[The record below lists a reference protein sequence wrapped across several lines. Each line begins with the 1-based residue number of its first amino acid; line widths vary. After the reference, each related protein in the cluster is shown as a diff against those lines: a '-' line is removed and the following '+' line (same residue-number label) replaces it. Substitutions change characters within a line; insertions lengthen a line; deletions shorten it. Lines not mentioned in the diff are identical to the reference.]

1 MYVGF
6 AALFSLLA
14 SEFVAPTPAGWL
26 ARRELATVLRGC
38 GQLVWTACDI
48 ASGEVGRSGRL
59 AAASGKQSEQLSI
72 DSGLFDKVWPLH
84 AQSSALGTRIQVGQ
98 QAHNCLQ
105 GAGLPCHC
113 GKWKHSRIGC
123 SGGLAAHATMSAPC
137 LWTEA
142 RKYASPCVQSAMT
155 HIATA
160 RWEVDVYRPTHLLP
174 YVTSWQRG
182 VLARSLLRCAAKGA

>member
-98 QAHNCLQ
+98 QALNCLQ

-113 GKWKHSRIGC
+113 GKWKHSRIGW
-123 SGGLAAHATMSAPC
+123 SGGLAAHKFSASWIW
-137 LWTEA
+137 WTDV
-142 RKYASPCVQSAMT
+142 RFTISPSLIALCYHERAMLM
-155 HIATA
+155 
-160 RWEVDVYRPTHLLP
+160 D
-174 YVTSWQRG
+174 
-182 VLARSLLRCAAKGA
+182 